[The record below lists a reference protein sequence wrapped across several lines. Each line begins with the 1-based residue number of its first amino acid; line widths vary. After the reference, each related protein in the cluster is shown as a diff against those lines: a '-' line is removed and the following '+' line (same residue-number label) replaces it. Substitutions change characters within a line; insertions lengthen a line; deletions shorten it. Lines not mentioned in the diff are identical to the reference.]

1 MNIKQAYEFKRMRY
15 AIEELERRVELLEAK
30 KPAPARRGRPPKNRE
45 LNHGENE
52 RRID

>member
-1 MNIKQAYEFKRMRY
+1 MNIKQAYEFKRMRE
-15 AIEELERRVELLEAK
+15 AIDDLLHRVEELENK

-45 LNHGENE
+45 LNYGDE